1 MNETRVAANQ
11 PRGWLPRAAHPVSW
25 VMLVITTLAILVTSM
40 DMQILPTVLP
50 AILKQFHLSTEA
62 GGWLNALFFAG
73 TAVGAVIFGL
83 WSDLAGSGFRRGVT
97 WITAYAIAV
106 VAGALTFVFG
116 GNLLAFDIL
125 RTLMGVSRGGSEPS
139 NVALV
144 SDWWQRENRGF
155 AIGVHHT
162 GFPFGQ
168 FLGPAIMALVLAH
181 YSWQATYLLIPAIGI
196 PVIVAQILTGTRRN
210 ERRVRDWIN
219 ANDLTQPFES
229 ETGHRRFHN
238 PLQLLREL
246 GRNRNLAVCISVI
259 FLFLWAE
266 LGISAFL
273 TVFLTKVVGMSLPA
287 AAATSGA
294 SGLTGWIGQVVWG
307 TVSDRIGRKPV
318 LAILAVGWAVS
329 TALLMTISSAGMAW
343 ALLLFWGLFRNAPF
357 PVAYSLLIDSVGEAS
372 GSGMGLLIG
381 ISFGVCGLIVSPVAG
396 WVIEHV
402 GWTADYTMLAAASLA
417 SLIPLMFARET
428 VGRIPLRSQARAVS

>member
-1 MNETRVAANQ
+1 MDVRTSGTGGAAS
-11 PRGWLPRAAHPVSW
+11 GWLPRAAHPVSW
-25 VMLVITTLAILVTSM
+25 AMLLITTLAILVTSM

-50 AILKQFHLSTEA
+50 AILKQFHLGTTA
-62 GGWLNALFFAG
+62 GGWLNAVFFAG
-73 TAVGAVIFGL
+73 TAVGAVVFGI
-83 WSDLAGSGFRRGVT
+83 WSDLAGSGFRRGLT
-97 WITAYAIAV
+97 WIVAYTTAI
-106 VAGALTFVFG
+106 VAGGLTFLFG
-116 GNLLAFDIL
+116 GNLLAFDAL
-125 RTLMGVSRGGSEPS
+125 RVLMGVSRGGSEPS

-168 FLGPAIMALVLAH
+168 FAGPAIMALVLAH
-181 YSWQATYLLIPAIGI
+181 YSWQTTYLLIPAIGI
-196 PVIVAQILTGTRRN
+196 PVVLAQVLTGTRRN
-210 ERRVRDWIN
+210 ETRVRGWI
-219 ANDLTQPFES
+219 DQRGLTQPFES
-229 ETGHRRFHN
+229 ETGRRRFDN
-238 PLQLLREL
+238 PLQLMRRL
-246 GRNRNLAVCISVI
+246 GEDRNVAVCIAVI

-273 TVFLTKVVGMSLPA
+273 TVFLTSVVHMSLPA

-329 TALLMTISSAGMAW
+329 TAMLMFIASDAMAW
-343 ALLLFWGLFRNAPF
+343 GLLLFWGLFRNAPF
-357 PVAYSLLIDSVGEAS
+357 PVAYSLLIDSAGEAS

-396 WVIEHV
+396 WVIQHF
-402 GWTADYTMLAAASLA
+402 GWQVDYGMLAAASLA
-417 SLIPLMFARET
+417 SLVPLWFARET
-428 VGRIPLRSQARAVS
+428 VRGGGG